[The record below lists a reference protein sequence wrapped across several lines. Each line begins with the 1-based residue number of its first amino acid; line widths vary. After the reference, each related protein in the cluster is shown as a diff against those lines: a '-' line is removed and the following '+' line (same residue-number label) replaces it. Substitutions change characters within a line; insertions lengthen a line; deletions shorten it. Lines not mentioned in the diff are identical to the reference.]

1 MTLIECFTES
11 HIDNLCACLRLRPKK
26 MILVG
31 QAAEM
36 AAPAR
41 RYEKLLRGRGIG
53 TKITLCDVQKMDIG
67 QMYETLMAVVTGLGD
82 CVVDLTGGDE
92 VVLMAVGAVYAQL
105 PEAERSRI
113 RIEKWDHATNTVRD
127 CIRGNREIPSPSI
140 HLTVEELIE
149 LHDGTPAPNPYQPPK
164 SCSAKELDGLWALVS
179 EAPKEWNNTLSL
191 LRKAESRSDSKTRID
206 LPLAYLRKSIS
217 GFEDEEDA
225 LRELLGKLHRH
236 GVITDQSTA
245 HSLTYTYNSQ
255 LLRYCM
261 QKAGNAL
268 EVKVLLEGR
277 GLLEKGKPYF
287 GDGLVGVSLEWEG
300 ADQPWDPEP
309 ETRNE
314 VDVVFLR
321 GTTPLFISCKNGNV
335 EDVELYKLH
344 TVAHRFGGPYA
355 KKMLIATDLGH
366 MSPSACRAL
375 AQRAWDMDIRL
386 VTDAGELSR
395 EEWRQLFKK
404 AMQ

>member
-11 HIDNLCACLRLRPKK
+11 HIDNLGACLRLHPKK
-26 MILVG
+26 MVLVG
-31 QAAEM
+31 EAGEM
-36 AAPAR
+36 AEPAR
-41 RYEKLLRGRGIG
+41 RYAKLLRCRGIG
-53 TKITLCDVQKMDIG
+53 TEITLCDVQKMDIG
-67 QMYETLMAVVTGLGD
+67 QMYQALKAVITAEGD

-92 VVLMAVGAVYAQL
+92 AVLMAVGAVYAQL

-113 RIEKWDHATNTVRD
+113 RIEKWDHATNSVRD
-127 CIRGNREIPSPSI
+127 CIRDNQEIPSPSI

-149 LHDGTPAPNPYQPPK
+149 LHDGTPVPSPYQPPK
-164 SCSAKELDGLWALVS
+164 SCSVKELDGLWELVS

-206 LPLAYLRKSIS
+206 LPLAYLRKSIAS
-217 GFEDEEDA
+217 FGSQEEV

-245 HSLTYTYNSQ
+245 YSLAYTYRSE

-277 GLLEKGKPYF
+277 ALLENGKPYF
-287 GDGLVGVSLEWEG
+287 DDGLVGVSLEWEG
-300 ADQPWDPEP
+300 ANQPPDREP

-366 MSPSACRAL
+366 MSPAACRAL
-375 AQRAWDMDIRL
+375 EQRAWDMDIRL

-395 EEWRQLFKK
+395 EEWRRLFKK